1 MFHDREEELSRLE
14 EALLEQEEEAAEE
27 IEETK
32 VLGDLEEFLAEEELP
47 AIEEDFTAYSNLP
60 SDVDLDDYSEDVYE
74 GKKDSLSGLS
84 IFFLVVTTLLFC
96 FLLYIFLWYKGVLG

>member
-14 EALLEQEEEAAEE
+14 EALLEQEDETAEE

-32 VLGDLEEFLAEEELP
+32 VLGDLEAFLQ
-47 AIEEDFTAYSNLP
+47 EEDLPPAQEDFSAYANLS
-60 SDVDLDDYSEDVYE
+60 SDVDLEEYSQEVFK

-96 FLLYIFLWYKGVLG
+96 LLLYIYLRFKGVL